1 MREIWEGCESWE
13 NERERVVRVRE
24 RERKR
29 GEKVI
34 EWGG

>member
-24 RERKR
+24 REERR
-29 GEKVI
+29 L
-34 EWGG
+34 